1 MAKPKPKKTT
11 PRPVVTIEPKGYDP
25 KRVTQRLQAQNLF
38 EELGLDPK
46 YVPWMFVDNVIQRV
60 LARTMG
66 QGPYGPVT
74 IKCNEEG
81 ALFVAGVGGAY
92 IRNVN
97 LSGSAPDAY
106 GAALVFTSP
115 VGRID
120 LFTYDN
126 IMLFK
131 RSRDNINWDDE
142 IEIFKDSFYSFDCVT
157 LAFNVKNKVA
167 LSVARYTV
175 VGWF

>member
-1 MAKPKPKKTT
+1 MAKPTPKKKA
-11 PRPVVTIEPKGYDP
+11 PRPIIALEPKGYEP
-25 KRVTQRLQAQNLF
+25 KRVVQRIHSEKLF
-38 EELGLDPK
+38 EVLDLDPK
-46 YVPWMFVDNVIQRV
+46 YVPWMYVDNVIQRV
-60 LARTMG
+60 FARTLG

-92 IRNVN
+92 TRNVN

-106 GAALVFTSP
+106 AAPLVFTSP

-131 RSRDNINWDDE
+131 RSRDNITWDDE
-142 IEIFKDSFYSFDCVT
+142 MEIFKDSFYSFDCVT
-157 LAFNVKNKVA
+157 LAFNVQNKVA